1 MWKSTISWYL
11 RGWIAVWRR
20 RESRLRRDARGGAA
34 AAAAESIQLEVLVDD
49 EDARLEVVHL
59 AQHQRMVFIELRLQK
74 EKMSKRKDE

>member
-1 MWKSTISWYL
+1 MCGEEVSH
-11 RGWIAVWRR
+11 AFVVM
-20 RESRLRRDARGGAA
+20 REEGR
-34 AAAAESIQLEVLVDD
+34 AAAESIQLEVLVDD